1 MATNQTESINTQ
13 LDILDRTFLASLSGK
28 VSLAEFNRAAQEAW
42 HRISCAIEQGQLDL
56 KTIQWSQRVA
66 ARIRTVATGLSI
78 LEEDCD
84 RIIADSKERF
94 RIKISELSPVT
105 LLSSAHVVRETSKEQ
120 PDPFLPLRLWFIDN
134 FANPYPDAKTKDRF
148 LRMYPTHT
156 KIQLDTWFTNIR
168 RRSGWQDLRRRYA
181 RGMTSH
187 FVQLIKETEQ
197 ETRSPFIEEARLKIE
212 KVKLYLREGVREKIS
227 DEILEIVE
235 QGAPSTRTHRIPA
248 PRQSRKSKTG
258 GGGGLPNL
266 PNAPSSTNSF
276 NFDHFQLNVPNV
288 ARLPNVVQVPLR
300 NVHSISDLLVNES
313 SPAPFSFDSYEPSVV
328 ESPSSISPPQLSPGP
343 RYPSSF
349 SSPTSSLRSV
359 ADSSSSS
366 FDSVLSYDSQSSFA
380 SQSPSSPPASSSLAN
395 FDSPARPRRTS
406 NHQSPARSA
415 VRPRARPVAAPIEN
429 PYFFTLNNTPL
440 LSLPAEPA
448 DLVVASSSLAGF
460 ASNGDL
466 RV

>member
-1 MATNQTESINTQ
+1 MPQPDSAITGRLSLLEQDFLRCLTGKSS
-13 LDILDRTFLASLSGK
+13 LDDFVGPAASFLDDSTLAIDRGSLDPTTLTRIHRFAHRVRLVTLRLDGLHK
-28 VSLAEFNRAAQEAW
+28 ACDRVGQEA
-42 HRISCAIEQGQLDL
+42 AVKVQGLFQ
-56 KTIQWSQRVA
+56 SQGSTLMCGADVA
-66 ARIRTVATGLSI
+66 GA
-78 LEEDCD
+78 
-84 RIIADSKERF
+84 
-94 RIKISELSPVT
+94 PN
-105 LLSSAHVVRETSKEQ
+105 KEQ
-120 PDPFLPLRLWFIDN
+120 QDPFLPLRLWFIDN
-134 FANPYPDAKTKDRF
+134 FANPYPDAKTKERF

-235 QGAPSTRTHRIPA
+235 RGAPSTRTHRIPA

-258 GGGGLPNL
+258 AGGGLPNL

-276 NFDHFQLNVPNV
+276 TFEHFQLNVPNV
-288 ARLPNVVQVPLR
+288 ARLPDVVQVPPR

-359 ADSSSSS
+359 SDSSSSS
-366 FDSVLSYDSQSSFA
+366 FDSVLSYDTQSSYA

-395 FDSPARPRRTS
+395 FDSPARTRRTS
-406 NHQSPARSA
+406 NQQPSSTGA

-440 LSLPAEPA
+440 LTLPAEPA
-448 DLVVASSSLAGF
+448 DPIVASSSLAGF
-460 ASNGDL
+460 ASNGDI